1 MSFTYA
7 TLKTAI
13 QDYMDNNETTFTN
26 TLDTFIKLSEEK
38 ILKIVQLDEFRK
50 NVTGTASSG
59 NSYLSKPSD
68 YLDPL
73 SLAVIDSDSNYNY
86 LNLKQVTWIR
96 DYTPATATTGV
107 PKYYASFDE
116 DTFILAPAP
125 NANSTFEL
133 HYVYRP
139 ASLTAAGDSGT
150 TWLSTNAP
158 DAMLYGSLVEASIF
172 MKQDPNDL
180 QYFETRFQDAILK
193 LKNFNE
199 GLGTRDQYRYDKLR
213 PQPQ

>member
-1 MSFTYA
+1 MKVILQKKEASFLTEYWP
-7 TLKTAI
+7 
-13 QDYMDNNETTFTN
+13 N
-26 TLDTFIKLSEEK
+26 
-38 ILKIVQLDEFRK
+38 
-50 NVTGTASSG
+50 ASS
-59 NSYLSKPSD
+59 
-68 YLDPL
+68 
-73 SLAVIDSDSNYNY
+73 
-86 LNLKQVTWIR
+86 
-96 DYTPATATTGV
+96 TGV

-158 DAMLYGSLVEASIF
+158 DAMLYGSLVEDSIF